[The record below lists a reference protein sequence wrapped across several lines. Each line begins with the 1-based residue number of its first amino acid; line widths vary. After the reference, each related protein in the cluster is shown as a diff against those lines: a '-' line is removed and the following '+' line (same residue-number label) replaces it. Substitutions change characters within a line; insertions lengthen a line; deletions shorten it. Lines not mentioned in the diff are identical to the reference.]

1 MSLES
6 TFDEVAV
13 VLMNDIWGTDA
24 VFTPRIG
31 SPVSLKVNF
40 IREFKELPTGLSSTS
55 PGYTKSFE
63 ILYTDIGR
71 LPLKGEKLTVDGV
84 TYVIDS
90 VSDLQD
96 ERFVEVIVR
105 SGN

>member
-6 TFDEVAV
+6 TFDEVAA
-13 VLMNDIWGTDA
+13 VLNDIHGIAA

-31 SPVSLKVNF
+31 TPISLKVTAV
-40 IREFKELPTGLSSTS
+40 REFKELPVNLSSS
-55 PGYTKSFE
+55 VPSGERHFE
-63 ILYTDIGR
+63 FLYADIGR
-71 LPLKGEKLTVDGV
+71 LPLKGEKLAVGGV
-84 TYVIDS
+84 TYTIDA

-105 SGN
+105 G